1 MLYFDAACRHRLT
14 RCLLQVFVPPMKGS
28 EADEF
33 SLEQTAPVRLF
44 YIIITLTLGWP
55 MYLVANVSGRP
66 YDRWANHFDPYSP
79 IFSKRERLEV
89 SKLHAFRLL
98 MLT

>member
-1 MLYFDAACRHRLT
+1 
-14 RCLLQVFVPPMKGS
+14 MKGS

-33 SLEQTAPVRLF
+33 SIEHTAPIRLS

-89 SKLHAFRLL
+89 SKLHAFRLHMHL
-98 MLT
+98 SMFPSAHVLC